1 MAKVTMQY
9 WAAAKEAAGVD
20 LESVEARTLA
30 DALDVIVARR
40 GDDGRL
46 RSVLATSSFLVD
58 GAAASRSMAADL
70 VLQDAAIIEVL
81 PQFAGG

>member
-1 MAKVTMQY
+1 MAKVTIQY
-9 WAAAKEAAGVD
+9 WAAAREAAGID

-30 DALDVIVARR
+30 EALEKIVARR

-46 RSVLATSSFLVD
+46 RSVLARSSFLVD
-58 GAAASRSMAADL
+58 GASAGRSVAADL
-70 VLQDAAIIEVL
+70 VLQDAAVIEVL

>member
-1 MAKVTMQY
+1 MAKVTIQY
-9 WAAAKEAAGVD
+9 WAAAREAAGVD

-30 DALDVIVARR
+30 DALDAIVARR

-58 GAAASRSMAADL
+58 GASAAPPMAADL
-70 VLQDAAIIEVL
+70 VLQEAAVIEVL